1 MTTERLTAADGPQ
14 ADEWANDPA
23 PARAAQAQTPEERRV
38 SQIRGSER
46 VERAMAR
53 IAGGLDEL
61 DRNLPRAMERLTDDL
76 DYGALAETVAWLQGM
91 KARLGVAEAYV
102 ARELGRMDGVPEV
115 IELPD
120 GRTAQVNKGKDRKE
134 WRHDDWKHDVR
145 AEVAVRASEAHPDG
159 LVDAATGEPMDVVA
173 FAMPLLAQVQAV
185 HGSAA
190 PKVTALKPL
199 GLSADDY
206 CTSSPGPYS
215 VRISTPTDTTTEG

>member
-14 ADEWANDPA
+14 GDDWATEAQAKVNATLEKPEVREALQSIAADNA
-23 PARAAQAQTPEERRV
+23 ARAMRMVAD
-38 SQIRGSER
+38 
-46 VERAMAR
+46 
-53 IAGGLDEL
+53 GLGDL
-61 DRNLPRAMERLTDDL
+61 DAALPRAMERLTDDL
-76 DYGALAETVAWLQGM
+76 DYGSLAETVAWLQAM
-91 KARLGVAEAYV
+91 KARLGQAEAYV
-102 ARELGRMDGVPEV
+102 ARELGRMDSVPEV

-134 WRHDDWKHDVR
+134 WRHDDWKRDVRLAVLKAAEVDPEHDVVDLETG
-145 AEVAVRASEAHPDG
+145 AFVDVAD
-159 LVDAATGEPMDVVA
+159 
-173 FAMPLLAQVQAV
+173 LLARVQAV

-199 GLSADDY
+199 GLAADDY